1 MNKHALRQIG
11 AAFILA
17 AALAMAVPAGAQTW
31 RVTGQTA
38 GLTVGGAFTGLSLT
52 CVTRGRVELVFSGF
66 PAHLPSGD
74 AYTVPVSVDGTAF
87 LFEAQARDG
96 GDRDFSSLV
105 HAAPMAE
112 LTTLLDA
119 LAQGRAAEVSSPA
132 GRYVVPLAGSGRA
145 VETFRQLCG

>member
-1 MNKHALRQIG
+1 MNKHAPLPIG
-11 AAFILA
+11 AAVLVA
-17 AALAMAVPAGAQTW
+17 AALATAAPAGAQNWT
-31 RVTGQTA
+31 VSGQTA
-38 GLTVGGAFTGLSLT
+38 GLTVGGSFTGLSLT
-52 CVTRGRVELVFSGF
+52 CVTRGRVELAFSGF
-66 PAHLPSGD
+66 PAHLPTGG

-96 GDRDFSSLV
+96 GSRDFSNLV

-145 VETFRQLCG
+145 VETFRQRCG